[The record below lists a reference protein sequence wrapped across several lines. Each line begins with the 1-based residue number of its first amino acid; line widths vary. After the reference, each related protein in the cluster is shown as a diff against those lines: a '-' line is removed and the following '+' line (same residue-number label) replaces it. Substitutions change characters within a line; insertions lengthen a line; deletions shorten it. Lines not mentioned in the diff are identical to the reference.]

1 MIDKKRLL
9 QIEDEITKLG
19 YTVLDIKQ
27 GKDKEYE
34 IEEPSGE
41 KYIEG
46 GNEWIDIILKEE
58 FDYDAFYKKLMELE
72 DSLPNSTLILING
85 K

>member
-1 MIDKKRLL
+1 MINKKILL

-34 IEEPSGE
+34 IEEPNGE

-46 GNEWIDIILKEE
+46 GNEWLDIILKEE
-58 FDYDAFYKKLMELE
+58 FDYDTFYKKLMELE
-72 DSLPNSTLILING
+72 DSLPNSTLLLING

>member
-1 MIDKKRLL
+1 MIDKKKLL
-9 QIEDEITKLG
+9 QIEDEISKLG
-19 YTVLDIKQ
+19 YTILDIKQ

-34 IEEPSGE
+34 IEEPDGS

-46 GNEWIDIILKEE
+46 GNEWVDFIVKEE
-58 FDYDAFYKKLMELE
+58 FDYDTFYKELMEWE
-72 DSLPNSTLILING
+72 ESLPNSILLLING

>member
-1 MIDKKRLL
+1 MVNQKKLL

-27 GKDKEYE
+27 GKDKEYI
-34 IEEPSGE
+34 IEEPNGE
-41 KYIEG
+41 KYTEG
-46 GNEWIDIILKEE
+46 GNEWIEVITKEE
-58 FDYDAFYKKLMELE
+58 FDYDTFYKELMILE
-72 DSLPNSTLILING
+72 ESLPDSTLLLVNG